1 MFWFILEH
9 RHPESP
15 NVSERQQRHIFP
27 FKYHPRM
34 SLASAFERLEKP
46 QDRFPEEIFLFPLL
60 PTTPNDRHQSFG
72 WHGRNQRVPFI
83 LIHLL
88 KWFLWLPISCF
99 HGPSVCSGTQ
109 DCCLQGSCLCSGC
122 RMLESSQD
130 PHLYKHSSPL
140 LPVLT
145 SNFWDTKQQKSN
157 RSFEAVSLIGQF
169 VIK

>member
-15 NVSERQQRHIFP
+15 NISERQQRHIFP

-34 SLASAFERLEKP
+34 SLAPAFERLAKP

-72 WHGRNQRVPFI
+72 LHGRNQRVPFI

-88 KWFLWLPISCF
+88 KWFLWLSISCF
-99 HGPSVCSGTQ
+99 HGPSACSGTQ
-109 DCCLQGSCLCSGC
+109 DCACRAAVFVLDAGCWSPPRIPIYTNIPPHCSLSPPLISETPNS
-122 RMLESSQD
+122 RSQIG
-130 PHLYKHSSPL
+130 HLKLYL
-140 LPVLT
+140 
-145 SNFWDTKQQKSN
+145 
-157 RSFEAVSLIGQF
+157 
-169 VIK
+169 